1 MLWLTLDIAGSD
13 YLDQIDFKSL
23 LPVAKGNTKH
33 KGISVEKSVYGAY
46 MDLQRMIRTEQYKL
60 IIYPKIKIVRL
71 YDLKNDPKE
80 MTDLAR
86 LSSYKKV
93 MDDLFQQ
100 LLEKQ
105 KEVNDP
111 LNIKNAYE
119 EFMINN

>member
-1 MLWLTLDIAGSD
+1 
-13 YLDQIDFKSL
+13 
-23 LPVAKGNTKH
+23 
-33 KGISVEKSVYGAY
+33 
-46 MDLQRMIRTEQYKL
+46 MIRTEQYKL

-111 LNIKNAYE
+111 LNIEDAFISFFAKIGGN
-119 EFMINN
+119 

>member
-1 MLWLTLDIAGSD
+1 M
-13 YLDQIDFKSL
+13 
-23 LPVAKGNTKH
+23 
-33 KGISVEKSVYGAY
+33 
-46 MDLQRMIRTEQYKL
+46 
-60 IIYPKIKIVRL
+60 RL